1 MFSNDEE
8 LKHLQRGFEQC
19 TLTAFHHA
27 HHLAVAV
34 TYCHSCQNPLQ
45 TFREHLQH
53 FASFHGKNTLY
64 HETLTWFW
72 IREIQRVLAALAPQT
87 PLHEQANTVVRELA
101 DKDLPL
107 RYWSRDVLFSAEARA
122 NLIAPDL
129 EPLP

>member
-8 LKHLQRGFEQC
+8 VQQLRRGFEQC

-34 TYCHSCQNPLQ
+34 TYCRSSDQPLAC
-45 TFREHLQH
+45 FREHLQN
-53 FASFHGKNTLY
+53 FAAFHGKHTLY

-72 IREIQRVLAALAPQT
+72 IREVQRVLATLATKT
-87 PLHEQANTVVRELA
+87 PTFQQANIIVRELG

-107 RYWSRDVLFSAEARA
+107 RYWSRDVLFSPDARTRVVE
-122 NLIAPDL
+122 PDL
-129 EPLP
+129 APLP